1 LDDARRLAP
10 FPCRVLRRRWPAE
23 GWNPRFESTWP
34 KPGPPCPGPEPAA
47 CPSWGCSASQRI
59 RVPIV
64 GTHWFGPTLH
74 VLGPEK
80 GLDLEVFRPEPRRQ
94 NGEVQTPAAPRLPL
108 PFRDGP
114 TGPANGRNRRLPSWG
129 SVPFDASVPERSGPR
144 GLPTPATFPLQ
155 GFSPS
160 CGFAPSRAVW
170 ACFIPQAPM
179 GFSPPGPSPSVR
191 GGRLF
196 TDRFPS
202 CRCPTP
208 PRRHQAGSRGLHPGG
223 GPLPPGRVLPLPGGP
238 MPSWDFTLPRVR
250 PTRQW
255 GRLPV
260 PSPLVLPTRRPGT
273 PGFHYA
279 ERMSRDPKAS
289 RRPSRGPWPP
299 STEVSG

>member
-1 LDDARRLAP
+1 LDDARRRAS
-10 FPCRVLRRRWPAE
+10 FPYRVFRRRRPAE
-23 GWNPRFESTWP
+23 GRCPRFESPRP
-34 KPGPPCPGPEPAA
+34 KPEPPSPRPEPAA

-64 GTHWFGPTLH
+64 GTHWFGPALH
-74 VLGPEK
+74 VLGPE
-80 GLDLEVFRPEPRRQ
+80 GLDLEVFRPEPRRP
-94 NGEVQTPAAPRLPL
+94 NREVQTPAAPRLPL

-114 TGPANGRNRRLPSWG
+114 SGPANGRSRRLPSWG
-129 SVPFDASVPERSGPR
+129 SVPFDASVPERSGSR

-160 CGFAPSRAVW
+160 CGLAPSRAVW
-170 ACFIPQAPM
+170 ACFIPQTPM
-179 GFSPPGPSPSVR
+179 GFCPSGPSPSVR
-191 GGRLF
+191 GGRLL

-202 CRCPTP
+202 CRCRAP
-208 PRRHQAGSRGLHPGG
+208 PRRHPAGSRGLHPGG

-238 MPSWDFTLPRVR
+238 MPSWVSTLPRVR

-260 PSPLVLPTRRPGT
+260 PSPHVLPTRRPGT
-273 PGFHYA
+273 PGFRYA
-279 ERMSRDPKAS
+279 ERLPRHPKVS
-289 RRPSRGPWPP
+289 GRPSRGLRPP